1 MVSPCES
8 LIEGWDPQ
16 KLKQLVKGRV
26 SGLKQ
31 FRRNDTR
38 NQYRYTRQITFDNSG
53 VRMTI
58 DAKFYVLLPPF
69 KLEIDSR
76 IQNSKKFENLKIQ
89 KTFVNS
95 IGSKLRA
102 RINSKFFT
110 DPLWFSVPLICG
122 GSSRV

>member
-1 MVSPCES
+1 MTSLCKS
-8 LIEGWDPQ
+8 LIEGRDPQ

-38 NQYRYTRQITFDNSG
+38 NQYRYTRQTTFDNSG

-58 DAKFYVLLPPF
+58 DAKIYVLLPTF
-69 KLEIDSR
+69 KLEINLQ
-76 IQNSKKFENLKIQ
+76 IQNSK
-89 KTFVNS
+89 
-95 IGSKLRA
+95 
-102 RINSKFFT
+102 NSKILKFKNIRKIRSAQNCARELIRNSPT
-110 DPLWFSVPLICG
+110 NPLWFSVPPIWG